1 MTIFAKKS
9 MFKKSMLVALMGT
22 SLLLAACN
30 DDKDDNSQP
39 EPSKPVDYSKNYI
52 NESFYQ
58 KDDGSAL
65 DSLDSAASI
74 KVMHY
79 YMPNVLDKKAEATA
93 LIMIPKTPMPKDGW
107 RVVVWEHGTLGNGD
121 QCAQSR
127 TELGANSKGLF
138 DELLK
143 EGYVV
148 VAPDYEGSGSKG
160 IHPYL
165 NLKSEALSA
174 IHAVNAF
181 KDGYGAKVQGAWM
194 SVGQSQGGQASLG
207 TAEYANKDPNFK
219 GAVAGAPASSLG
231 TIILEVAPGALGDID
246 AKEAAAGVPFDK
258 RVSVDTY
265 ATLLSYAAMA
275 GTGITAYNPNFDYK
289 KMFNVESQASAAKSA
304 GEDGLC
310 LGPLQQSFKQDILT
324 YLGNNSGKKVM
335 EFPGVNDVAMKTDPV
350 VTDFLK
356 NHSQPGTKKIDKPIL
371 VIQGVADTNVPYPV
385 TAAMIDRLKKLSP
398 ENKDITLLP
407 VPDAGHTQAIVW
419 KRAELVAFIKKH
431 MPNPAS

>member
-30 DDKDDNSQP
+30 DDKDDNNQP
-39 EPSKPVDYSKNYI
+39 PVSEYSKNYI

-58 KDDGSAL
+58 RDDGSAL

-79 YMPNVLDKKAEATA
+79 YMPNVLDQKAEATA

-127 TELGANSKGLF
+127 TALGANSKGLF

-219 GAVAGAPASSLG
+219 GAVAGAPASSLD
-231 TIILEVAPGALGDID
+231 TIILEVAPGALAAMDK
-246 AKEAAAGVPFDK
+246 KEADANIPLAE
-258 RVSVDTY
+258 RSSVTTY

-275 GTGITAYNPNFDYK
+275 GTGITAYNPDFDYR
-289 KMFNVESQASAAKSA
+289 KMFEPESQATAALSA
-304 GEDGLC
+304 GEDGYC
-310 LGPLQQSFKQDILT
+310 LDPLRVQYSQDIIN
-324 YLGNNSGKKVM
+324 YVNAAPNRNVM
-335 EFPGVNDVAMKTDPV
+335 DFPGVNKVAMTEDPV

-356 NHSQPGTKKIDKPIL
+356 NRSQPGTKRIDKPVL
-371 VIQGVADTNVPYPV
+371 VIQGTADTNVPYPV
-385 TAAMIDRLKKLSP
+385 TKEMFDGLKKLSP
-398 ENKDITLLP
+398 DNKNMTMLP
-407 VPDAGHTQAIVW
+407 VEGQGHTGAIV
-419 KRAELVAFIKKH
+419 KARPQLMAFIKLH